1 MKRVFWI
8 LLDSLG
14 IGEMPDAAAYGDA
27 GANTLRSVAATK
39 ALSVPNLIRLGLGN
53 IDGVACLPAAE
64 KPLAAHARIAEC
76 SSGKDTT
83 VGHWELC
90 GVISEHPFPTYENG
104 FPPEIIDEFSKRTG
118 RRVLC
123 NRPYS
128 GTEVIRDFGDRHMQT
143 GDLII
148 YTSADSVFQI
158 AAHEEVVPLSELYR
172 CCEIARELLRG
183 PYAVARVIAR
193 PFVGRL
199 GSYTRTG
206 NRRDFSLEP
215 SGETL
220 LDAVSSV
227 GLSMIAVG
235 KIADIFAGRGVGEHL
250 KTHDNREGMEAL
262 LSLTERDF
270 CGLAFANLVDFD
282 AKYGHRRDA
291 LGYAEALSEFD
302 AFLTDFLRRLR
313 AEDLLIITADHG
325 CDPAFMKSTDH
336 TREYVPML
344 AFGDS
349 ISPVSLGTREGF
361 ADVGATVA
369 DYLGLSF
376 RGAGISFLEKMTDEC

>member
-8 LLDSLG
+8 VLDSLG

-27 GANTLRSVAATK
+27 GANTLRSVAATGV
-39 ALSVPNLIRLGLGN
+39 LNIPYLLRLGLGN
-53 IDGVACLPAAE
+53 IDGVSCLPAAE
-64 KPLAAHARIAEC
+64 KPLAAHARIAER
-76 SSGKDTT
+76 SRGKDTT

-104 FPPEIIDEFSKRTG
+104 FPAEIIEEFSKRTG

-128 GTEVIRDFGDRHMQT
+128 GTEVIRDFGDRHVET
-143 GDLII
+143 GDLIV

-158 AAHEEVVPLSELYR
+158 AAHEAVVPLDELYR

-183 PYAVARVIAR
+183 PYSVARVIAR
-193 PFVGRL
+193 PFVGEN

-220 LDAVSSV
+220 LDAISAA
-227 GLSMIAVG
+227 GLSMISVG
-235 KIADIFAGRGVGEHL
+235 KISDIFAGRGVTEAI

-291 LGYAEALSEFD
+291 KGYAQALSDFD
-302 AFLTDFLRRLR
+302 AFLGDFLPRLR
-313 AEDLLIITADHG
+313 TEDLLIITADHG
-325 CDPAFMKSTDH
+325 CDPGFLKSTDH
-336 TREYVPML
+336 TREYIPML
-344 AFGDS
+344 ALSDS
-349 ISPVSLGTREGF
+349 VLPCSLGTREGF

-369 DYLGLSF
+369 DYLGIPF
-376 RGAGISFLEKMTDEC
+376 RGAGSSFLEDMTDEC